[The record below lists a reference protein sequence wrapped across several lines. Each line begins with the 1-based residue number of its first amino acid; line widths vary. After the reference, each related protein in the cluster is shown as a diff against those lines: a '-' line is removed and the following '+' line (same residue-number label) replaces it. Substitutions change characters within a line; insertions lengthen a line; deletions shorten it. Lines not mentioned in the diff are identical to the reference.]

1 MGAHDAVKQ
10 VLAPLG
16 TVEFVQVAMQP
27 GRPQGFGVLGER
39 QVPVFAL
46 PGNPVS
52 SYVSFEVFVR
62 PALRAMLGLDP
73 VVATPVPG
81 RLGAP
86 LRSPDGRRQ
95 LARARAQRT
104 PDGWQVEPLAG
115 QGSHFVADL
124 AEADALVV
132 VPESVTALDVGEQ
145 VEVLLLD
152 GAGER
157 GAA

>member
-1 MGAHDAVKQ
+1 MGAHDVVKE

-16 TVEFVQVAMQP
+16 TVDFVQVAMQP
-27 GRPQGFGVLGER
+27 GRPQGFGVLGDA

-73 VVATPVPG
+73 VVSTPVSG
-81 RLGAP
+81 RLAAP
-86 LRSPDGRRQ
+86 LRSPEGRRQ
-95 LARARAQRT
+95 LARARARRT
-104 PDGWQVEPLAG
+104 SGGWQVDPVAG
-115 QGSHFVADL
+115 QASHFVADL

-132 VPESVTALDVGEQ
+132 VPESVTALEAGDT
-145 VEVLLLD
+145 VEVLLLGVD
-152 GAGER
+152 GER